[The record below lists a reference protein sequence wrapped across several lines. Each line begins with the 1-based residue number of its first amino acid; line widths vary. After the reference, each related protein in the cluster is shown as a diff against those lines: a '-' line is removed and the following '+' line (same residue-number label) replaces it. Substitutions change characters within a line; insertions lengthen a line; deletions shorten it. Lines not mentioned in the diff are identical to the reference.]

1 MIPLRDTNPRY
12 TVPVVN
18 YTLITINVLVFL
30 FQISLGRNFES
41 FVYMFGLIPARLTEK
56 IQYFD
61 LGFTTFLP
69 IFSSMFMHGGWMH
82 LLGNMLFLYI
92 FGDNVE
98 DRIGHLKYL
107 IFYLLSGVGA
117 AMSQY
122 IINPVSQI
130 PMVGASGAIAGVLG
144 AYIFMFP
151 RAKILTLV
159 PIFYFIQFVELPA
172 YLFLGIW
179 FLMQF
184 LSGLLMLGIGSDAGG
199 VAWWAHIG
207 GFVSGA
213 ILLIVFKRKQYYR
226 SYYFL

>member
-12 TVPVVN
+12 TFPVVN
-18 YTLITINVLVFL
+18 YALITMNVLVFL

-41 FVYMFGLIPARLTEK
+41 FIYAFGLVPSRLTEQ
-56 IQYFD
+56 IQYYDFG
-61 LGFTTFLP
+61 LRTFFP
-69 IFSSMFMHGGWMH
+69 ILSSMFMHGGWMH
-82 LLGNMLFLYI
+82 LIGNMLFLYI

-98 DRIGHLKYL
+98 DRLGHLKYM
-107 IFYLLSGVGA
+107 IFYILSGVGA

-122 IINPVSQI
+122 LINPASEI

-172 YLFLGIW
+172 FVFLGIW
-179 FLMQF
+179 FFMQF
-184 LSGLLMLGIGSDAGG
+184 LSGMLMLGIGSDAGG

-207 GFVSGA
+207 GFVSGTFL
-213 ILLIVFKRKQYYR
+213 LLIFRRKKIFRTYN
-226 SYYFL
+226 FL